1 MHDKYFQTILTSL
14 MSRFSD
20 LFSHSDVPAEAPVAE
35 PVVEPVVEKIEVVE
49 EKPQEVLPPKPLQQ
63 LAKPK
68 LRRSH

>member
-1 MHDKYFQTILTSL
+1 

-20 LFSHSDVPAEAPVAE
+20 LFSHADVPAPTPAPEPAPA

-49 EKPQEVLPPKPLQQ
+49 EKPQEVLLPKPLQQ
-63 LAKPK
+63 AVKPK

>member
-1 MHDKYFQTILTSL
+1 

-20 LFSHSDVPAEAPVAE
+20 LFSHADIPAPTPAPE

-63 LAKPK
+63 AVKPK